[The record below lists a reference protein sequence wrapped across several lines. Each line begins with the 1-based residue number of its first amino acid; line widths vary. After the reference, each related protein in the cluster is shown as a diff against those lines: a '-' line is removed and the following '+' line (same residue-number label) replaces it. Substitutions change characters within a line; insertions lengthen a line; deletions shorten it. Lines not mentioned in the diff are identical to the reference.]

1 MPGTMTVSLRINAD
15 GSAAIT
21 SLKQV
26 EGAVTGLGKAGTQS
40 ASGIKQT
47 ETALDG
53 VAKKGHEASSSVSS
67 VTKSLQGMAITAGA
81 AVSVAALAR
90 SFIQANIESQRLSK
104 GLEAIT
110 GSTGAGAAELRYL
123 QETADKLGLSLAAVS
138 PAFVSLSAATRGTV
152 LEGQATKD
160 IFEAVSLAMAK
171 LGKSSADTQGALLAI
186 EQMISKGV
194 VSAEELRG
202 QLGER
207 LPGAFR
213 LAAQAMG
220 VSEQELGKML
230 EKGDILATDLL
241 PRLAQGLNKLYNDG
255 KEIGGLEAGWN
266 LLVNAMDR
274 ALVSTDKLTNATGFL
289 IGAMRIAAGIFE
301 SYANA
306 LEAISNYNAGLGFRT
321 FADDVAKFGVTLQ
334 ASNQALKDY
343 VAAREH
349 ADNVKNFTAFGV
361 ADDAAAN
368 ADAALKKFQELRV
381 AAYEL
386 KKALDEADAAK
397 QRQAQSLAVSVGD
410 DAIRL
415 YREHDAAVKANGE
428 ALDGLNGKYD
438 KSIARAAEY
447 KKMEEAVSDAIKLG
461 TMTKEEGKA
470 ALERFAAAQDKAA
483 ESSGRHAGALS
494 KESQIVAETE
504 QKYGLFKGQLDAIWK
519 LESNRGKGAGVE
531 SSRWVADLAAGSGHM
546 TKIVGEFQMAEKTA
560 KGLGANMGTF
570 AGQADAAAKYLAQ
583 AAAKGKTLWEQ
594 FAYYHGGPNE
604 AAWGEKTRAY
614 ADAAVKIVADATGTM
629 QDLGQNTGKVI
640 TDTLNQAINTVESLI
655 QRYLPARYAAEEY
668 AKAQQAL
675 ALASDAAGLSQEEQA
690 TILRGLQQDLDKSKT
705 KAIETADAW
714 TEVWKNTVKRIDDTF
729 AGLWKDLFSGTKST
743 LESLKGAISSWL
755 AEVAHALLT
764 KPLVVALTTSMT
776 GTAGAAGTATGAVSQ
791 ASSGLGGLSNI
802 TSLFSTAWSLGSTFL
817 EGVAA
822 GFSSM
827 FSGTAGTALSFA
839 WAGATSGTASGMAA
853 GLGVAMPY
861 LAPLL
866 VIAGMAISKFFA
878 DQEPRYGAWSATV
891 GNNPRGL
898 EDWENGADNY
908 SKGGFGLTF
917 GLSDNGSKNMDAS
930 EFKDQFDAFAQITQM
945 LADFFGKSLSDKIQA
960 GLESAAFAN
969 WTKDGVMR
977 LAANGDMAGAFK
989 GIIDMIADQA
999 AITGEHLGVAFEYAL
1014 GDLTGTAEEMANQVQ
1029 VAMQAAAAYT
1039 LVADAWDSHMG
1050 EMMALT
1056 GDFGA
1061 DIRIL
1066 GGYVAAFSNDGENAA
1081 QTLARIAA
1089 ENSAL
1094 EYAATI
1100 TTTAIDGLSGT
1111 ALIQMAED
1119 LADAFG
1125 NIDVASQA
1133 LAFYGQNF
1141 QHAGELFAIQ
1151 ARAAQE
1157 QINRIWKD
1165 LDFGDAEQI
1174 IPATR
1179 DEFTALIKGLD
1190 LTTESGRELFA
1201 ELMKLSPMFD
1211 TLFDSMDAFVEWLS
1225 PADKTKLALD
1235 RITGVFEEMGIK
1247 LPNTRDELLKL
1258 YESGGLTIEQM
1269 AVLGSYLDELKTL
1282 FGDVGDNVVDLTEKL
1297 AAQRLNLLDLAEQLD
1312 PTPYGSHDRIVQAEQ
1327 ALRDAGYKGDIF
1339 DAKRIAEFIR
1349 AIAELEDAGGDAG
1362 AKLIKFAKDFE
1373 QVFDDIARIASEK
1386 VDLNIRL
1393 LTLMGKDEE
1402 VLALQ
1407 RQREMDAIDESN
1419 RWILK
1424 RIYALEDEQ
1433 RALEKRKD
1441 EERKRVEDEYQSR
1454 MDAIQAER
1462 EALDEAH
1469 QAQME
1474 ALSKQ
1479 RDAANEAL
1487 SAANGLLNSIQSA
1500 LNAIRGSQP
1509 VDEFSRI
1516 RAQRQMAA
1524 WAASGTLPEQEALD
1538 RALGT
1543 ISRTSAN
1550 DFASESAY
1558 RLSKQTDYA
1567 NLLVLEGLAGDKV
1580 DWAEKTVES
1589 LDKQAEMLDDY
1600 YQQSLDALDKQA
1612 EMVSDWR
1619 DAQLERIDK
1628 LVINSDDILTKL
1640 DWLNPGAATGPV
1652 MVGANNGGDF
1662 QALRDEIAGLRADL
1676 AAIGTAQV
1684 TPLKSIDERLR
1695 KFDNDGMPPS
1705 RDGEVMLRAA

>member
-1 MPGTMTVSLRINAD
+1 MSQSMTLQIRINAD
-15 GSAAIT
+15 GSAA
-21 SLKQV
+21 
-26 EGAVTGLGKAGTQS
+26 VTGLRSVQGELGRLSGAARSAG
-40 ASGIKQT
+40 G
-47 ETALDG
+47 G
-53 VAKKGHEASSSVSS
+53 VDSLLGSLKG
-67 VTKSLQGMAITAGA
+67 LAITAGA
-81 AVSVAALAR
+81 ALSVSALASSFMAANQQAGMLRASLETVTGSVENASTAWEVLQGFAATTPYSLEQAVSAFIKLKAMGLDPSMAAMRSYGNTASAMGKNINQMVEAVADAATGEFERLKEFGVKAKQSGDTVSLTFQGVTTTIGNNAQAIQKYLLDIGNIQFAGAMERQAKTLGGAISNLKKAWDQFFVKLGDTGLTAGAAAIIGDISSGIASLGDYLSGADGIANDFSATMGAMGSAIATTYGELKTGVWSETTTAIMASVGAVAGWIALSTTLSVAIGAVSTAFGILTAILLANPFTLIIAAIGATAGALYALSDQTIEIGNTTVTVGDAVQGAWQTAADYSQAAWDTFSGFVIDEFNRLPPEVVAVGESIVSNWATSMGLMKSWAADAVNFIANAFQTVGTTIGIVAGEIAMMAQGQGDLNRMMDAIKSGAGKTDFVAEAESRTKAALDASRAAFEARTKAAAEDRLETQLGAVVAGENAKQQRLAADSAKKSAMAHITHAGAVSQGAAAHKGAAGAAKEHDTALKQLISHYLPAKDDAEKLAEGVKTLDAALAAGKISQEEYNEALKNMQR
-90 SFIQANIESQRLSK
+90 ELGPATSALQALIDKYDTEGAKARELAKDREDLNKALADGKITAEQAKAALA
-104 GLEAIT
+104 GLDKQAATATGGDTWSEMWKNAVKRVDDAVASMWKNLISGT
-110 GSTGAGAAELRYL
+110 GST
-123 QETADKLGLSLAAVS
+123 
-138 PAFVSLSAATRGTV
+138 
-152 LEGQATKD
+152 LENMKD
-160 IFEAVSLAMAK
+160 M
-171 LGKSSADTQGALLAI
+171 LL
-186 EQMISKGV
+186 
-194 VSAEELRG
+194 
-202 QLGER
+202 
-207 LPGAFR
+207 
-213 LAAQAMG
+213 
-220 VSEQELGKML
+220 
-230 EKGDILATDLL
+230 T
-241 PRLAQGLNKLYNDG
+241 
-255 KEIGGLEAGWN
+255 
-266 LLVNAMDR
+266 
-274 ALVSTDKLTNATGFL
+274 
-289 IGAMRIAAGIFE
+289 
-301 SYANA
+301 
-306 LEAISNYNAGLGFRT
+306 
-321 FADDVAKFGVTLQ
+321 
-334 ASNQALKDY
+334 
-343 VAAREH
+343 
-349 ADNVKNFTAFGV
+349 
-361 ADDAAAN
+361 
-368 ADAALKKFQELRV
+368 
-381 AAYEL
+381 
-386 KKALDEADAAK
+386 
-397 QRQAQSLAVSVGD
+397 
-410 DAIRL
+410 
-415 YREHDAAVKANGE
+415 
-428 ALDGLNGKYD
+428 
-438 KSIARAAEY
+438 
-447 KKMEEAVSDAIKLG
+447 
-461 TMTKEEGKA
+461 
-470 ALERFAAAQDKAA
+470 
-483 ESSGRHAGALS
+483 
-494 KESQIVAETE
+494 
-504 QKYGLFKGQLDAIWK
+504 
-519 LESNRGKGAGVE
+519 
-531 SSRWVADLAAGSGHM
+531 
-546 TKIVGEFQMAEKTA
+546 
-560 KGLGANMGTF
+560 
-570 AGQADAAAKYLAQ
+570 
-583 AAAKGKTLWEQ
+583 
-594 FAYYHGGPNE
+594 
-604 AAWGEKTRAY
+604 
-614 ADAAVKIVADATGTM
+614 
-629 QDLGQNTGKVI
+629 
-640 TDTLNQAINTVESLI
+640 
-655 QRYLPARYAAEEY
+655 
-668 AKAQQAL
+668 
-675 ALASDAAGLSQEEQA
+675 
-690 TILRGLQQDLDKSKT
+690 
-705 KAIETADAW
+705 
-714 TEVWKNTVKRIDDTF
+714 
-729 AGLWKDLFSGTKST
+729 
-743 LESLKGAISSWL
+743 WL

-764 KPLVVALTTSMT
+764 RPLVVAITTALTGTT
-776 GTAGAAGTATGAVSQ
+776 GTAGATGATGA
-791 ASSGLGGLSNI
+791 ASNLGGLSNLWSMGSGLWNGI
-802 TSLFSTAWSLGSTFL
+802 TSLFSGSAYSGIISGFNTAWSAISSQGYF
-817 EGVAA
+817 GAA
-822 GFSSM
+822 G
-827 FSGTAGTALSFA
+827 GLLADA
-839 WAGATSGTASGMAA
+839 ATTTG
-853 GLGVAMPY
+853 GLGQAFMMSAPY
-861 LAPLL
+861 LLPLAA
-866 VIAGMAISKFFA
+866 IAGVVLNKFFA
-878 DQEPRYGAWSATV
+878 DQKPRYGAWSATV

-1014 GDLTGTAEEMANQVQ
+1014 GDLTGTAEEMATQVQ

-1039 LVADAWDSHMG
+1039 LIADEWNSHMG
-1050 EMMALT
+1050 EMMGLT

-1089 ENSAL
+1089 EISAL

-1100 TTTAIDGLSGT
+1100 TTTAIEGLSGT

-1125 NIDVASQA
+1125 SIDVAAQA

-1151 ARAAQE
+1151 ARAAME

-1165 LDFGDAEQI
+1165 LDFGEAEQI

-1269 AVLGSYLDELKTL
+1269 AVLGSYLDELKLL
-1282 FGDVGDNVVDLTEKL
+1282 FGDVGDEVVDLTEKL

-1312 PTPYGSHDRIVQAEQ
+1312 PTPYGSHDRIMQAEQ

-1407 RQREMDAIDESN
+1407 RQRELDAIDESN

-1500 LNAIRGSQP
+1500 LNSIRGSQP

-1600 YQQSLDALDKQA
+1600 YQQSLDALDKQS
-1612 EMVSDWR
+1612 EMISDWR

-1662 QALRDEIAGLRADL
+1662 QAMRDEIAGLRADL

-1705 RDGEVMLRAA
+1705 RDGEVLLRAA

>member
-1 MPGTMTVSLRINAD
+1 MPGNMTVSLRINAD

-26 EGAVTGLGKAGTQS
+26 EGAVGSLGQKGKASSAGIESLTSSLKSLAITATAALTVERLAASFMSANMEASKFRAQLVTATGSVEQANRAWSALQGFAANTPYSLAEATQAFVTLKNRGLDASIASMTSYGNTASALGKSLPQMAEAVADAITGDFARAQEAFGVNAQQMGAKVAMTFRGVTTVIGNNAKEIQAYFQGLGNVEFAGGMERQSKTLIGLSSTLKDSWIQLMVAIGDTGPTESISNAMSGATSILDEFTLSVQQGMLVGELGARFAQAGADIGAFGAAASSAASYVESMANAVANIPVYAPVIEDGTVALQEQGPFWDVIKEKALSLGDTILAMPDYFTKAVIIINGEVDVLTTYFTSGMNMLPPAAQSAWADVQSYTATAMSRIQELVGAGMAYVRQQIASLLNIASEIPDIAGGGGSGRADDGTQARIDGIRAETQARLDAVDAAARHRQEQANLDAEFARAVGDEAKLERQVKLTTSAHEKGAVGVGKHADAIKKAGGAHNSAAAEAKKYESELNSLIARFLPARAEAENLAKATAILDKAQAKGDITAAEYAQAIAKIKDAYEGSGSAAQRLIDEYDREGAQTRKLAADRAELNRIIEEGGSKAEGARVALANLTKEEQANS
-40 ASGIKQT
+40 ASGK
-47 ETALDG
+47 
-53 VAKKGHEASSSVSS
+53 VW
-67 VTKSLQGMAITAGA
+67 
-81 AVSVAALAR
+81 
-90 SFIQANIESQRLSK
+90 
-104 GLEAIT
+104 
-110 GSTGAGAAELRYL
+110 AE
-123 QETADKLGLSLAAVS
+123 
-138 PAFVSLSAATRGTV
+138 
-152 LEGQATKD
+152 
-160 IFEAVSLAMAK
+160 M
-171 LGKSSADTQGALLAI
+171 
-186 EQMISKGV
+186 
-194 VSAEELRG
+194 
-202 QLGER
+202 
-207 LPGAFR
+207 
-213 LAAQAMG
+213 
-220 VSEQELGKML
+220 
-230 EKGDILATDLL
+230 
-241 PRLAQGLNKLYNDG
+241 
-255 KEIGGLEAGWN
+255 W
-266 LLVNAMDR
+266 
-274 ALVSTDKLTNATGFL
+274 TNAV
-289 IGAMRIAAGIFE
+289 R
-301 SYANA
+301 
-306 LEAISNYNAGLGFRT
+306 
-321 FADDVAKFGVTLQ
+321 
-334 ASNQALKDY
+334 
-343 VAAREH
+343 
-349 ADNVKNFTAFGV
+349 
-361 ADDAAAN
+361 
-368 ADAALKKFQELRV
+368 
-381 AAYEL
+381 
-386 KKALDEADAAK
+386 
-397 QRQAQSLAVSVGD
+397 
-410 DAIRL
+410 
-415 YREHDAAVKANGE
+415 
-428 ALDGLNGKYD
+428 
-438 KSIARAAEY
+438 
-447 KKMEEAVSDAIKLG
+447 
-461 TMTKEEGKA
+461 
-470 ALERFAAAQDKAA
+470 
-483 ESSGRHAGALS
+483 
-494 KESQIVAETE
+494 
-504 QKYGLFKGQLDAIWK
+504 
-519 LESNRGKGAGVE
+519 
-531 SSRWVADLAAGSGHM
+531 
-546 TKIVGEFQMAEKTA
+546 
-560 KGLGANMGTF
+560 
-570 AGQADAAAKYLAQ
+570 
-583 AAAKGKTLWEQ
+583 
-594 FAYYHGGPNE
+594 
-604 AAWGEKTRAY
+604 
-614 ADAAVKIVADATGTM
+614 
-629 QDLGQNTGKVI
+629 
-640 TDTLNQAINTVESLI
+640 
-655 QRYLPARYAAEEY
+655 
-668 AKAQQAL
+668 
-675 ALASDAAGLSQEEQA
+675 
-690 TILRGLQQDLDKSKT
+690 
-705 KAIETADAW
+705 
-714 TEVWKNTVKRIDDTF
+714 RIDDTF
-729 AGLWKDLFSGTKST
+729 SGLWEDLITGTRST
-743 LESLKGAISSWL
+743 LDSLKEMMLKWL
-755 AEVAHALLT
+755 AEVSYQMLL
-764 KPLVVALTTSMT
+764 KPIVVGITTSLLG
-776 GTAGAAGTATGAVSQ
+776 GTAGATGATGAMGA
-791 ASSGLGGLSNI
+791 ASNLVGPSNI
-802 TSLFSTAWSLGSTFL
+802 TSLFSTAWSLGATFL

-827 FSGTAGTALSFA
+827 FSGTVGTALSFA

-853 GLGVAMPY
+853 GLGVGSAY
-861 LAPLL
+861 LLPLIA
-866 VIAGMAISKFFA
+866 IAGFAISKFFE

-898 EDWENGADNY
+898 EDWENGPDNY
-908 SKGGFGLTF
+908 AKGGFGLTF

-930 EFKDQFDAFAQITQM
+930 EFKDTYQAFADITKM
-945 LADFFGKSLSDKIQA
+945 LENFFGKDLSAKIKA
-960 GLESAAFAN
+960 GLEKAAAEN
-969 WTKDGVMR
+969 WTRDGVMR
-977 LAANGDMAGAFK
+977 LAGNESVEAAFK
-989 GIIDMIADQA
+989 GMIDMIADQA

-1029 VAMQAAAAYT
+1029 IAMLTAAAYT
-1039 LVADAWDSHMG
+1039 LIADEWNSHMG

-1066 GGYVAAFSNDGENAA
+1066 GGYVEAFSNDGENAA

-1089 ENSAL
+1089 EISAL
-1094 EYAATI
+1094 EYSATI
-1100 TTTAIDGLSGT
+1100 TTTAIEGLSGT

-1125 NIDVASQA
+1125 NIDVAIQA

-1151 ARAAQE
+1151 ARAAME

-1165 LDFGDAEQI
+1165 LDFGEAEQI

-1225 PADKTKLALD
+1225 PADKTKLALE

-1247 LPNTRDELLKL
+1247 LPNTLDELLKL

-1269 AVLGSYLDELKTL
+1269 AVLGAYLDELKTL

-1312 PTPYGSHDRIVQAEQ
+1312 PTPYGSHDRIMQAEQ
-1327 ALRDAGYKGDIF
+1327 ALRDAGYTGDIF

-1386 VDLNIRL
+1386 ADLNIRL

-1407 RQREMDAIDESN
+1407 RQREMDAIDKSN

-1454 MDAIQAER
+1454 MDAIQDER

-1487 SAANGLLNSIQSA
+1487 SAANGLLNSIHSA
-1500 LNAIRGSQP
+1500 LNSIRGSQP

-1705 RDGEVMLRAA
+1705 RDGEVLLRAA